1 MAVPKTSTTS
11 LPTLPIFL
19 NISPKLLVTLEISS
33 EIPPIDLNVSF
44 ICPASFN
51 PDAVCKPFIIV
62 LKSILPTAL
71 PRPSPNEVKT
81 VPNGAIMDLTLP
93 NILLK
98 SMLPIAL
105 KKSPTPVLSA
115 SNLSPMKVKALFK
128 PVPILS
134 NTCSLNAFET
144 VLAKLP
150 IVEVT
155 DNTAEPIEGN
165 TPSKGFNPFTT
176 FPTALPTV
184 LNTSN
189 TPLKVFLIFLAVSSF
204 ILNL

>member
-1 MAVPKTSTTS
+1 M
-11 LPTLPIFL
+11 
-19 NISPKLLVTLEISS
+19 
-33 EIPPIDLNVSF
+33 
-44 ICPASFN
+44 CPASLS
-51 PDAVCKPFIIV
+51 PEAVCNPFIIV
-62 LKSILPTAL
+62 SKFIVPIASPIPSPNVDITVPTGFSILP
-71 PRPSPNEVKT
+71 R
-81 VPNGAIMDLTLP
+81 LP
-93 NILLK
+93 NTLLK
-98 SMLPIAL
+98 STLPIES
-105 KKSPTPVLSA
+105 KKLLIPVFKL

-134 NTCSLNAFET
+134 NTCSLSAFET
-144 VLAKLP
+144 VLANLP